1 MQAVKAGGLY
11 FALVFGA
18 GFVFGTSWGVVA
30 RPGCRDAEGELLELC
45 SCFRCAPIMW
55 AADKTRSAAVLISR
69 AFYAIDESI

>member
-30 RPGCRDAEGELLELC
+30 RPGCRDAEGRIAGALLMLSLRTYYVGRRQDQVGSCPDITSVLC
-45 SCFRCAPIMW
+45 DR
-55 AADKTRSAAVLISR
+55 
-69 AFYAIDESI
+69 